1 MSVIVLRVASRMI
14 FNYMKVKK
22 VNVDTKDKK
31 TNQTMLEEKYV
42 NTYLPI
48 SKTNNVISIQ

>member
-1 MSVIVLRVASRMI
+1 MI

-48 SKTNNVISIQ
+48 SKSD